1 MDTFATR
8 SNRVVH
14 STGSG
19 GDEDS
24 EEKESIRMEKELIR
38 LDKEEIRLEKESIR
52 LERDS
57 IRLEREAISLEKE
70 AIRLEKEAIRSE
82 KEAIRS
88 EKEAVQEGLYEVE
101 DVRRKKVSKGQT
113 LYLIKW
119 LGWPESHN
127 TWEPIE
133 NLQACLDI
141 VDAFEERLSSRR
153 RKRKW
158 RGTFSPPMKTET
170 IDEEG
175 KGSETMDNL
184 FSKSGANWMTYQNN
198 RMFENENTSVL
209 NLDNAQNGDKSE
221 DGEGPT
227 RDAAA
232 GDQHD
237 VEMFSNPCSN
247 GVQDMCV
254 EFAATSEPNLV
265 LDKEVLEEQSKASV
279 CEVNI
284 ATSVV
289 PYSEVKNC
297 SQDARNFTVEV
308 GSQPHPS
315 ERTGDH
321 CNPCPTDLP
330 CAAKSA
336 QGSPPRKTSSQ
347 QGSPSTEEVAQVTSK
362 LSSHTSHES
371 PRKSA
376 DDTTAGLEVPNDK
389 ASPLKNELLL
399 CKEECQDGE
408 GGTDQ
413 GTDQFVSIPND
424 PGKDDLLKSVTKTVV
439 EATPRKQIKR
449 SWDGSL
455 SALSPS
461 SLGVVKC
468 VAPAEEIIKPFGFIE
483 GSKTEPS
490 PVPTGETSSLPDLNI
505 SIPTSGSSYQHPLI
519 DLQQGKLRAQ
529 ICVDAS
535 LSVGSKPDEGV

>member
-14 STGSG
+14 STCSG
-19 GDEDS
+19 GDGDS
-24 EEKESIRMEKELIR
+24 DEKETIRMEKELIR

-88 EKEAVQEGLYEVE
+88 EKEAVQQGLYEVE
-101 DVRRKKVSKGQT
+101 DVRRKRVSKGQT
-113 LYLIKW
+113 QYLIKW

-141 VDAFEERLSSRR
+141 VAAFEERLCSRG
-153 RKRKW
+153 RKRK
-158 RGTFSPPMKTET
+158 RKGTFSQPMKIET

-175 KGSETMDNL
+175 KGNETIDNL
-184 FSKSGANWMTYQNN
+184 FSKSGAKWMTCEND

-209 NLDNAQNGDKSE
+209 NLDDAQNGDKSE
-221 DGEGPT
+221 VGEGPT

-232 GDQHD
+232 GDQHE
-237 VEMFSNPCSN
+237 VEMFFNPCSN
-247 GVQDMCV
+247 GVQDVCV
-254 EFAATSEPNLV
+254 EVAAISEPNPV
-265 LDKEVLEEQSKASV
+265 LEKEVLEEQSNASA
-279 CEVNI
+279 CEANI

-289 PYSEVKNC
+289 LDSEVKSC
-297 SQDARNFTVEV
+297 SQDDRNLTVEV

-315 ERTGDH
+315 ERTGDQWK
-321 CNPCPTDLP
+321 PCATDLP
-330 CAAKSA
+330 CASKSA
-336 QGSPPRKTSSQ
+336 QGSPPSKTSCQ
-347 QGSPSTEEVAQVTSK
+347 QVSPSTEEVTQVNSK
-362 LSSHTSHES
+362 MSSHTSHES

-376 DDTTAGLEVPNDK
+376 DDTTTAGLEVPNDK

-413 GTDQFVSIPND
+413 GTNQFISIPDD
-424 PGKDDLLKSVTKTVV
+424 PGKDDLLKSSTKTL
-439 EATPRKQIKR
+439 EAPRKQIKR
-449 SWDGSL
+449 SWDSSL
-455 SALSPS
+455 STLSPR

-468 VAPAEEIIKPFGFIE
+468 VAPAEEIRPLGSIE
-483 GSKTEPS
+483 GSNTEPS
-490 PVPTGETSSLPDLNI
+490 LVPTVQPSSLPDLNI
-505 SIPTSGSSYQHPLI
+505 SIPTLASFQHPLT
-519 DLQQGKLRAQ
+519 DSQ
-529 ICVDAS
+529 
-535 LSVGSKPDEGV
+535 

>member
-8 SNRVVH
+8 SNRVLH
-14 STGSG
+14 STCSG

-24 EEKESIRMEKELIR
+24 EEKEAIRMEKELIR

-88 EKEAVQEGLYEVE
+88 EKEAVQQGLYEVE
-101 DVRRKKVSKGQT
+101 DVRRKRVSKGQT
-113 LYLIKW
+113 QYLIKW

-133 NLQACLDI
+133 NLQECLDI
-141 VDAFEERLSSRR
+141 VAAFEERLCSRG
-153 RKRKW
+153 RKRK
-158 RGTFSPPMKTET
+158 RKGTFSQPMKTET

-175 KGSETMDNL
+175 KGNETIDNL
-184 FSKSGANWMTYQNN
+184 FSKSGAKWMTYEND

-209 NLDNAQNGDKSE
+209 DLDDAQNG

-227 RDAAA
+227 RDVAA
-232 GDQHD
+232 GDQHEE
-237 VEMFSNPCSN
+237 EMFSNPCSN
-247 GVQDMCV
+247 GVQDVCV
-254 EFAATSEPNLV
+254 ESAAISEPNLV
-265 LDKEVLEEQSKASV
+265 LDKEVLEEQSNASV
-279 CEVNI
+279 CEANI

-289 PYSEVKNC
+289 LDSEVKGC
-297 SQDARNFTVEV
+297 SQDDRNFTVEV

-315 ERTGDH
+315 ERTEDH
-321 CNPCPTDLP
+321 WKPCPTDLP
-330 CAAKSA
+330 CASKSA
-336 QGSPPRKTSSQ
+336 QGSPPRKTSCQ
-347 QGSPSTEEVAQVTSK
+347 QGSPSTEEVTQVNSK
-362 LSSHTSHES
+362 MSSHTSHES

-376 DDTTAGLEVPNDK
+376 DDTTTAGLEVPNDK

-399 CKEECQDGE
+399 CKEECQDSE

-413 GTDQFVSIPND
+413 GTDQFISIPD
-424 PGKDDLLKSVTKTVV
+424 APGKDDLLKSFTKTLEKV
-439 EATPRKQIKR
+439 TPKKQIKR
-449 SWDGSL
+449 SWDSTL
-455 SALSPS
+455 STLSPR

-468 VAPAEEIIKPFGFIE
+468 VVPAEEIRPLGSIE
-483 GSKTEPS
+483 GSNTEPS
-490 PVPTGETSSLPDLNI
+490 LVPTVQPSSLPDLNI
-505 SIPTSGSSYQHPLI
+505 SIPTLTSFQHPPT
-519 DLQQGKLRAQ
+519 DSR
-529 ICVDAS
+529 
-535 LSVGSKPDEGV
+535 